1 MAYRAICD
9 RCGSKRWAS
18 DLRLEWTGLR
28 VCAIGC
34 FETRHP
40 QDSVRGKPDRQNP
53 PWVRPEADDVF
64 VGQSFY
70 YHEDGSLYIREDG
83 FSPLLREG
91 IEVITHDP

>member
-9 RCGSKRWAS
+9 RCGSKRWNT

-64 VGQSFY
+64 LTSFLL
-70 YHEDGSLYIREDG
+70 HEDGSLYVREHGHD
-83 FSPLLREG
+83 SWPPIVRE
-91 IEVITHDP
+91 